1 MKNAHLRRCP
11 HPSSTTY
18 LPGTPYSSGLQAPCI
33 WTFLISLKTRVFQ
46 HPARGNGTQR
56 IEIRRLKKK
65 NQDPELSILTPEFP
79 GLS

>member
-1 MKNAHLRRCP
+1 M
-11 HPSSTTY
+11 
-18 LPGTPYSSGLQAPCI
+18 
-33 WTFLISLKTRVFQ
+33 ISLKTRVFQ